1 VNERNNGLR
10 RTAGGSIAILCLGLL
25 ATPATAAAGVAPRT
39 APAPLSTSARERVA
53 RMDLSRAA
61 QAGAATGTTG
71 SSSDKSFFKSGKG
84 VLAVVLLATAVGY
97 TVYSAHH
104 DRVRSPIR

>member
-39 APAPLSTSARERVA
+39 APLSTSARDRVA

-61 QAGAATGTTG
+61 QAGPATGTTG